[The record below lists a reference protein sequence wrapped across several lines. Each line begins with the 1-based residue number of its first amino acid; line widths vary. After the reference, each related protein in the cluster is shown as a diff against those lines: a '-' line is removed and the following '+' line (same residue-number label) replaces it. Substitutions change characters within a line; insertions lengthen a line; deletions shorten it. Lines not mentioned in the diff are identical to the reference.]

1 MTTTSK
7 PALESAEGPRHDS
20 ISQYS
25 MRKVLSVWAAATVP
39 MIVLSWVVA
48 PALAATLSGPAPLPR
63 ALILCMTAGLVWQGV
78 LVLALTWRETRSLR
92 WERVREALW
101 LRPPSSPQSGRVG
114 GRLWWVLVPAI
125 AIFGLTQFLPSVT
138 VPASRDLGVFLE
150 SADGQHFL
158 AGNWAWLAII
168 VVLAVFNTV
177 LGAELLFR
185 GLLLPRMR
193 GAFGKTDWLANGVL
207 FALYHLDMP
216 WAIPAMLLNTFALSY
231 PARRY
236 RSAWLGIIVHS
247 VQSLI
252 IVMGTIAVVLK

>member
-1 MTTTSK
+1 M
-7 PALESAEGPRHDS
+7 P
-20 ISQYS
+20 QYS

-48 PALAATLSGPAPLPR
+48 PTLAGTLSGPAPLPR

-92 WERVREALW
+92 WERVRDALW
-101 LRPPSSPQSGRVG
+101 LRPPSSPSSGRVG

-125 AIFGLTQFLPSVT
+125 AIFGLTQLLPSVKA
-138 VPASRDLGVFLE
+138 PSGRDLGVFLE

-177 LGAELLFR
+177 LGEELLFR

-193 GAFGKTDWLANGVL
+193 GAFGKKDWLANGVL

-247 VQSLI
+247 VQSVI
-252 IVMGTIAVVLK
+252 ILVGTIVAVLR